1 MKKIISIFSLL
12 LGVAAGNAQTELMLK
27 YGTNGVKANIS
38 IYQNGER
45 VANYYSQ
52 DQVSLAGLQP
62 GIYTY
67 KTGTNHLGTIDT
79 RLTGNTLELNC
90 ARLAVLVTDAQKAPL
105 QNEMIEIYE
114 DGELI
119 QSMNTDANGGCSFYL
134 KPSTKYAYKSRCGSG
149 SVEIPEGKEGET
161 VNLTLEGYQKIQLE
175 AINEL
180 LSTKD
185 FRIVLYCDFS
195 DFCKNEK
202 LIYNL
207 DIITYLPNI
216 KQLLVVNYEQPY
228 QVIKSLDFL
237 ANTKLLTHFS
247 ILGYFAKT
255 ISLEAVSNLPNLR
268 FLRLGDSVGLNK
280 RQTDIINTLPKLEVL
295 SVKELDASLLKYNAN
310 IRMLEI
316 HSKLI
321 NGKVLPDKFPNI
333 EYLYLKRQNKCSD
346 FSYISR
352 FIYLK
357 ALILHWIYDIQAL
370 PNLTILKD
378 LEALDLYGCPNLQ
391 YGIEQIFE
399 LNNLV
404 CFRATELQR
413 LTTESFKRLLQ
424 LPKIQSVHIHFRKNN
439 VENEKMDRMLQKCNL
454 KKGFN
459 YRYLT
464 RKDNP

>member
-1 MKKIISIFSLL
+1 
-12 LGVAAGNAQTELMLK
+12 
-27 YGTNGVKANIS
+27 
-38 IYQNGER
+38 
-45 VANYYSQ
+45 
-52 DQVSLAGLQP
+52 
-62 GIYTY
+62 
-67 KTGTNHLGTIDT
+67 
-79 RLTGNTLELNC
+79 
-90 ARLAVLVTDAQKAPL
+90 
-105 QNEMIEIYE
+105 MIEIRE
-114 DGELI
+114 QDITELR
-119 QSMNTDANGGCSFYL
+119 SL
-134 KPSTKYAYKSRCGSG
+134 
-149 SVEIPEGKEGET
+149 IPETELCFPCKQ
-161 VNLTLEGYQKIQLE
+161 GYQKIQLE

-228 QVIKSLDFL
+228 QVIKTLDFL

-268 FLRLGDSVGLNK
+268 SLRLGDSVGLNK

-333 EYLYLKRQNKCSD
+333 EYL
-346 FSYISR
+346 
-352 FIYLK
+352 
-357 ALILHWIYDIQAL
+357 
-370 PNLTILKD
+370 
-378 LEALDLYGCPNLQ
+378 
-391 YGIEQIFE
+391 
-399 LNNLV
+399 
-404 CFRATELQR
+404 
-413 LTTESFKRLLQ
+413 
-424 LPKIQSVHIHFRKNN
+424 
-439 VENEKMDRMLQKCNL
+439 
-454 KKGFN
+454 
-459 YRYLT
+459 
-464 RKDNP
+464 

>member
-1 MKKIISIFSLL
+1 MLISEPLGII
-12 LGVAAGNAQTELMLK
+12 K
-27 YGTNGVKANIS
+27 
-38 IYQNGER
+38 
-45 VANYYSQ
+45 SQ
-52 DQVSLAGLQP
+52 V
-62 GIYTY
+62 
-67 KTGTNHLGTIDT
+67 
-79 RLTGNTLELNC
+79 
-90 ARLAVLVTDAQKAPL
+90 
-105 QNEMIEIYE
+105 MIEIRE
-114 DGELI
+114 QDITELR
-119 QSMNTDANGGCSFYL
+119 SL
-134 KPSTKYAYKSRCGSG
+134 
-149 SVEIPEGKEGET
+149 IPETELCFPCKQ
-161 VNLTLEGYQKIQLE
+161 GYQKIQLE

-228 QVIKSLDFL
+228 QVIKTLDFL

-255 ISLEAVSNLPNLR
+255 ISLEAVSNLPKLR
-268 FLRLGDSVGLNK
+268 SLRLGDSVGLNK

-413 LTTESFKRLLQ
+413 LTTESFERLLQ

-454 KKGFN
+454 NKGFN